1 MLVSDGQGTMRLVTY
16 RVSRIACV
24 VHSSCVRCSL
34 FRVPSHMF
42 VLLFLFL
49 CHPRH
54 HDSLANYQQLNSSY
68 FFCHSFLSSCP
79 KCGHEQDIIL
89 LRSLASPLFFP
100 HQWLALL
107 PWQTRNR
114 RPQPLF
120 FCPISWPS
128 LIRLFRWLLRLR
140 KGNQN
145 LQSRVPP
152 LAWHQI
158 VIRSNLSRHMGRL
171 SAFHIKFLDLR

>member
-1 MLVSDGQGTMRLVTY
+1 MVTVSCALWHTE
-16 RVSRIACV
+16 VSRIACV

-34 FRVPSHMF
+34 FCVPSHMF

-49 CHPRH
+49 CRPRN
-54 HDSLANYQQLNSSY
+54 HDSQANYQQLNSSY
-68 FFCHSFLSSCP
+68 FFRHSFLSSCP
-79 KCGHEQDIIL
+79 KCGHEQDISL
-89 LRSLASPLFFP
+89 LHSLASLFFFP
-100 HQWLALL
+100 CQWLALL
-107 PWQTRNR
+107 PQHTHYQ

-128 LIRLFRWLLRLR
+128 LIRLFRWLFRLR

-145 LQSRVPP
+145 LQSPVPP
-152 LAWHQI
+152 LAWRQFI
-158 VIRSNLSRHMGRL
+158 IRSLISRHVGRL